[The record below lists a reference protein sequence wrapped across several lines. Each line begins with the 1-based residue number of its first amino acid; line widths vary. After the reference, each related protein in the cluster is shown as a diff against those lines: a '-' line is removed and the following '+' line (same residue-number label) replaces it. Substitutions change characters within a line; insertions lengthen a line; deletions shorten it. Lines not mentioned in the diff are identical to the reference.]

1 MLHNPP
7 TTARAS
13 RSIVTRL
20 RFAAAGALVLVP
32 LVPLGI
38 RYALMAPESFH
49 QPSTMASVVAN
60 VIAVIIAFWMR
71 VAIQTYPGTRAGVI
85 LLPSIAVAHGIVV
98 TAMLMARLPY
108 DRVAVLIGFIVHLL
122 WAYGLYFVV
131 QRRLRPRIAVVPLGE
146 VAMLKA
152 IDRVDWWTMRGPIL
166 SEADGCDAIVAD
178 FSAALPPEWEALLA
192 DAAIEG
198 RVVYQVKQ
206 LYESMT
212 GRVRINHI
220 SENSFGSLVP
230 VRGYLHIKSLIDW
243 MFAIAIL
250 PLAGPLMAL
259 VALAIRIDSKGP
271 ALFRQSRVGR
281 RGQPITIYKFRTM
294 HLHDDGPGREA
305 AMTSDGDA
313 RITRLGGFLR
323 RSRIDELP
331 QMFNILKGEMSWIGP
346 RPEAAVLSN
355 WYTGEIPFYR
365 YRHVVKPGISGWA
378 QVNQGHVA
386 AVDEIHEKLQYDF
399 FYIKYFSPWLDVLI
413 AFKTARTMLSGFGAR

>member
-7 TTARAS
+7 ATARAG

-20 RFAAAGALVLVP
+20 RFAAVGALILVP
-32 LVPLGI
+32 LVPLAL
-38 RYALMAPESFH
+38 RYWFLSPESFN

-60 VIAVIIAFWMR
+60 AAAVIIAFWMR

-85 LLPSIAVAHGIVV
+85 LLPSIAVAHGMVV

-146 VAMLKA
+146 VALLDS
-152 IDRVDWWTMRGPIL
+152 IDRVDWWTMRSPTL
-166 SEADGCDAIVAD
+166 MEADGCDAIVAD
-178 FSAALPPEWEALLA
+178 FSAGLPPEWEALLA

-212 GRVRINHI
+212 GRVRIAHI

-230 VRGYLHIKSLIDW
+230 VRGYVHIKTLADW
-243 MFAIAIL
+243 LFAVAIL
-250 PLAGPLMAL
+250 PVAGPLMAL
-259 VALAIRIDSKGP
+259 VAIAIRLDSKGP

-281 RGQPITIYKFRTM
+281 RGRPITIYKFRTM
-294 HLHDDGPGREA
+294 ELHDTDEGREA
-305 AMTSDGDA
+305 AMTSAGDA
-313 RITRLGGFLR
+313 RITRFGAFLR
-323 RSRIDELP
+323 QTRIDELP
-331 QMFNILKGEMSWIGP
+331 QIFNILKGEMSWIGP
-346 RPEAAVLSN
+346 RPEAAVLSS

-413 AFKTARTMLSGFGAR
+413 AFKTMRTMLSGFGAR